1 MAETV
6 QGRTLERNPLGYAGA
21 GVERVLVQEIL
32 TPTTGSVQTNSK
44 DAILPAIPEETL
56 NQLTHGAGLAL
67 SIAGAVRLLT
77 NTGMD
82 AWLTAGCWI
91 YAVALVA
98 LYAAST
104 LSHSYDTDPH
114 RTRYRTLDQIAIFA
128 VMAATY
134 TPVSLF
140 ACRDGWWSVPLL
152 LIWVMAGIGIYLKLR
167 VTKTEMVPVW
177 FYVATAALPMLAGP
191 RLMQYTGDTFVWV
204 LAGACCYLLG
214 VVFLVNDTRVRY
226 FHCVWHV
233 LVILGSIC
241 HYFVIS
247 DIATRAS

>member
-6 QGRTLERNPLGYAGA
+6 QGRSLERNPLGYAG
-21 GVERVLVQEIL
+21 VERVLVQEML
-32 TPTTGSVQTNSK
+32 TPATGSAQTNTK
-44 DAILPAIPEETL
+44 DSLVPSIAEETL

-77 NTGMD
+77 NTGID

-91 YAVALVA
+91 YAIALVV

-114 RTRYRTLDQIAIFA
+114 RTRFRTLDQIAIFT

-134 TPVSLF
+134 TPLSLF
-140 ACRDGWWSVPLL
+140 ACRDGWWNVPLL
-152 LIWVMAGIGIYLKLR
+152 LIWVMAGVGVYLKLR
-167 VTKTEMVPVW
+167 VTKTEMVSVW
-177 FYVATAALPMLAGP
+177 FYATTAALPLFAGP
-191 RLMQYTGDTFVWV
+191 RLLQYAGDSFVWI
-204 LAGACCYLLG
+204 LAGFSCYLLG
-214 VVFLVNDTRVRY
+214 VVFLLNDTRVRY
-226 FHCVWHV
+226 FHSVWHV